1 MAASATPYGARAI
14 GTLSASGSF
23 SGKVQHI
30 KIVDAYAVNI
40 FYGDFVKLVSTGT
53 IQKDAGTTTLT
64 SVGIFVGCSYTPNS
78 TGQKTFGQMWIA
90 STDCSTADD
99 IVAYVITD
107 PDVVF
112 QMQGDASCA
121 QTTLGNNAAVV
132 QTSGSTSLG
141 RSKNALDAS
150 TAATTKTLP
159 LRIIDFVNGPDSS
172 VGDSYT
178 DTIVTFNS
186 LGATGAS
193 VTTTHQFRDPLGI

>member
-1 MAASATPYGARAI
+1 MAASAAPYGARAI

-30 KIVDAYAVNI
+30 KIVDANAVNI

-78 TGQKTFGQMWIA
+78 TGQKTFAQMWTA
-90 STDCSTADD
+90 STNCSTADD
-99 IVAYVITD
+99 IMAYVITD

-159 LRIIDFVNGPDSS
+159 LRIIDFVVGPDSS